1 MNRAYRLVWSDIHQ
15 AFVAV
20 AEFARA
26 RGKRASSAV
35 LAAACLAVPLAPT
48 FAANLPEGGRIVAG
62 SGSIAQSGNTM
73 TVSQSTDRMAADWQS
88 FSIGQGY
95 AVNFV
100 QPSASSIALNRV
112 LGSDVSRIQGSLTA
126 NGQVFLVNPNGVLF
140 TPTARVEVGG
150 LVASTRDLS
159 VADFMAG
166 NYRFSGGG
174 NAAIRNEGEIKVG
187 AGGTA
192 AFIAAKIENVGRI
205 EAPKGNVLMAAAD
218 TVRLDLGGPLK
229 LEVDK
234 GALDALIEQGGAI
247 LADGGRVLLTA
258 QAADEIAT
266 AVINHTG
273 ITEAKTLATGERGEI
288 LLLADMKT
296 GQANVGG
303 RLDASAPAGGDGG
316 FIETSAAKV
325 KVQDG
330 AQVKAGHWLIDPND
344 FTIAASGGD
353 ITGATLSSSL
363 NSGNV
368 TIQSANG
375 GTAGNGDIFVKDDIT
390 WTSGNTLTLSAYRNI
405 EILSTIDASGGSGG
419 KVALE
424 YGQGASASGNTATYS
439 FGLTGSG
446 FTGKINLQPGG
457 NFSTRLGSDGSTFTW
472 TVITQLGNAGDENNY
487 TTNSLQGLGNDSKK
501 DGRYVLGADID
512 ASATSTWNGGA
523 GFKPLVHTTAVPVG
537 FAARFDGLGHT
548 ITNLTINRPDEDNVG
563 LFSIVTPQPQLA
575 EKHERVRNVG
585 LVGSSV
591 TGNNTVGGLV
601 GKVNDTTSSLLAMI
615 RNVYADG
622 VAVTGTDSVGGLVGS
637 NGNSGTITGS
647 YATGI
652 VSGNTNVGGLV
663 GSNNSGTITDSYAT
677 GSVSGN
683 TNVGGLVGS
692 NNRGTITDSYAT
704 GIVTGDISVGGLVG
718 KNYYYGTITGSYATG
733 IVTGDFS
740 VGGLVGSNNRSTVT
754 DSYATGDVTGSGS
767 YVGGLV
773 GQNYSAG
780 VSLDSTISNSYA
792 TGSVAGGSSVGG
804 LVGRNY
810 SMAGSNS
817 IISNSYATGSVSGS
831 GNNVGGLVGE
841 NYGDAGGNIT
851 ITDSYATGSVSG
863 SSSVGGLVGWNYND
877 ATVES
882 SFWNTETS
890 GQMTSAGGTGKTTAE
905 MKTLSTFSGWNI
917 DDAGGTG
924 TVWRIYD
931 GDSYP
936 LLRWALTPLTIDSAT
951 AGSKVYDGNK
961 VTTVPAGMFS
971 ISGSYDSSKILLGG
985 DLYNQKNAGTYTA
998 RIYSTQDGYDLIG
1011 TRSAGYEITRKAL
1024 TVSGITADSKTY
1036 DGTTDATVNYSD
1048 ANFVGIISGDTLNAS
1063 GAFADKN
1070 VGNGKTVTLS
1080 FGGADAGNYTFSGQV
1095 SATADITPRPVSLT
1109 GSRVYDGT
1117 NTVAAAIFTLDNLV
1131 SGEDLTLSGSGA
1143 VDNKNVGDNKPVTL
1157 GSLAL
1162 GNGATGSATNY
1173 TLTGGTHT
1181 ASITPKAL
1189 SLSGLTANDKTYD
1202 GTTAATLGSP
1212 GTLSGV
1218 IVTDDVSLAGTASAS
1233 FADKNAGTGKTVTVS
1248 GLSLTGTDAGNY
1260 TLGSGATTTA
1270 SILPKALT
1278 ASYTAYSKT
1287 YDGTTAAMVTATSS
1301 DIIGSDEVNITA
1313 NGAFA
1318 DKNAAEDKIVTITGG
1333 ALSGADAGN
1342 YTLQNTT
1349 GTDTAD
1355 ITRKLLTASYTAQNK
1370 TYDGTTTASVSA
1382 TSSDIIGSDEVHITA
1397 SGSFADK
1404 NAGNGKTVNISG
1416 GALSGTDAGN
1426 YYLTNTTGTA
1436 SADITPKALSLSGLT
1451 AHDKTYDGT
1460 TAATLGSLGTLS
1472 GVIGAD
1478 AVSLAGAASASFADK
1493 NAGTGKTVT
1502 VSGLALTG
1510 TDAGNYTLGSG
1521 ATTTAS
1527 ILPKALTASYTAYS
1541 KTYDGTTAATVTA
1554 TSNDIVAGDVV
1565 NITASGSFAD
1575 KNAAEDKVVTITG
1588 GALSG
1593 ADAGNYTLQNTTG
1606 TNMADITRKVLTA
1619 SYSASNKVY
1628 DGTTAA
1634 TVSGTSGDIVTGDTV
1649 DITASGA
1656 FADKNAGTNKTVNV
1670 TGGALAGADAGNY
1683 VLTNTTGTA
1692 SADITPKALSLSGL
1706 TANDKT
1712 YDGTTAATLS
1722 SLGTLAG
1729 VIGGDDVS
1737 VSGTASA
1744 SFADKNAGTGKTV
1757 TVSGLALTGTDAGN
1771 YTLGSGATTTA
1782 SILPKALT
1790 ASYTAYSK
1798 TYDGTTAA
1806 TVTAT
1811 SNDIVA
1817 GDVVNITASGSF
1829 ADKNA
1834 AEDKVVTITGGALS
1848 GADAGN
1854 YTLQNTTG
1862 TNMADITRKVLTASY
1877 SASNKVYDGTTAA
1890 TVSATSGDIVTGD
1903 TVDIT
1908 ASGAFADKNAGTNKT
1923 VNVTGGALAGA
1934 DAGNYVLTN
1943 TTGTASADITP
1954 KALSLSGLT
1963 ANDKTYDGTTAATL
1977 SSLGTLAGVIGGDD
1991 VSVSGT
1997 ASASFADKNAGTG
2010 KTVTVSGL
2018 ALTGTDAGNYTLGS
2032 GATTTAS
2039 ILPKALTIAGSSAAD
2054 KVYDGTTTAS
2064 VTAGTLSGFVGSET
2078 VTVASATGAFAD
2090 KNTGT
2095 NKNVTASYTLADGA
2109 NGGLASNYTLAGE
2122 TLQASITPKALTA
2135 SYTAA
2140 NKVYDG
2146 TTVATVSATSGDIVS
2161 GDVVNIAASGSFD
2174 TKNVGTGKT
2183 VSITGGALAGADAG
2197 NYSLQNT
2204 TGTASADITPR
2215 PVVVTADAKNKTAGQ
2230 PDPALTYST
2239 GCAAGQST
2247 DCGLVTGESLAGS
2260 LARDP
2265 GEAVGAYAIR
2275 QGTVTDANNPNYA
2288 IAYVGA
2294 DLTITAASSGGN
2306 TGGGGA
2312 PLDAALA
2319 SVQTTAGND
2328 SGGTGTAGLAGG
2340 APTGGGAG
2348 SGEDGGGSAGDGNPQ
2363 GFAGAGGGGIT
2374 SPLPGLMVIAGGIR
2388 LPEGILPDDEEWRR
2402 K

>member
-1 MNRAYRLVWSDIHQ
+1 MNHAYRLVWSDVHQ

-26 RGKRASSAV
+26 RGKRASKAV

-48 FAANLPEGGRIVAG
+48 FAANLPEGGQIVAG
-62 SGSIAQSGNTM
+62 AGSISQSGNTM

-95 AVNFV
+95 AVRFV
-100 QPSASSIALNRV
+100 QPSISAIALNRV

-159 VADFMAG
+159 IDDFMAG
-166 NYRFSGGG
+166 NYRFSGSG
-174 NAAIRNEGEIKVG
+174 NAAIRNEGDIKVG

-218 TVRLDLGGPLK
+218 TVRLDLGGPVK
-229 LEVDK
+229 LEVEK

-258 QAADEIAT
+258 QAADELTA

-273 ITEAKTLATGERGEI
+273 ITEAKTLATGEKGEI

-303 RLDASAPAGGDGG
+303 RLDASAPQGGDGG
-316 FIETSAAKV
+316 FIETSAARV
-325 KVQDG
+325 KVQEG
-330 AQVKAGHWLIDPND
+330 AQVKAGHWLIDPTD
-344 FTIAASGGD
+344 ITVDGAMAAAIQGQLATGDATVQTAAGGSDPGD
-353 ITGATLSSSL
+353 IRVEADISWNAAT
-363 NSGNV
+363 
-368 TIQSANG
+368 
-375 GTAGNGDIFVKDDIT
+375 K
-390 WTSGNTLTLSAYRNI
+390 LTLSAHRNI
-405 EILSTIDASGGSGG
+405 EILADITAEHANG

-472 TVITQLGNAGDENNY
+472 TVITQLGNEGDENNY
-487 TTNSLQGLGNDSKK
+487 TTNSLQGLGNDSKNS
-501 DGRYVLGADID
+501 GRYVLGADID

-637 NGNSGTITGS
+637 NGNSGAITGS
-647 YATGI
+647 YATGS

-677 GSVSGN
+677 GIVTGRLY
-683 TNVGGLVGS
+683 VGGLVG
-692 NNRGTITDSYAT
+692 T
-704 GIVTGDISVGGLVG
+704 
-718 KNYYYGTITGSYATG
+718 NYDYGTITGSYATG
-733 IVTGDFS
+733 IVTGDSS

-773 GQNYSAG
+773 GQNYSGGVSLDSTISNSYATGSVAGGSSVGGLVGRNYVGTITGSYATGNVTGSITVGGLVGTNYYYGTITGSYATGIVTGDSSVGGLVGSNNRSTVTDSYATGDVTGSGSYVGGLVGQNYSGG

-810 SMAGSNS
+810 SMDGSNS
-817 IISNSYATGSVSGS
+817 IISN
-831 GNNVGGLVGE
+831 
-841 NYGDAGGNIT
+841 
-851 ITDSYATGSVSG
+851 SYATGSVSG

-1260 TLGSGATTTA
+1260 ILGSGATTTTA

-1287 YDGTTAAMVTATSS
+1287 YDGTTAAMVTATSN
-1301 DIIGSDEVNITA
+1301 DIITGDAVTITA
-1313 NGAFA
+1313 SGAFA

-1342 YTLQNTT
+1342 YFLQNTT
-1349 GTDTAD
+1349 GTDVAD
-1355 ITRKLLTASYTAQNK
+1355 ITRKLLTASYTA
-1370 TYDGTTTASVSA
+1370 A
-1382 TSSDIIGSDEVHITA
+1382 
-1397 SGSFADK
+1397 
-1404 NAGNGKTVNISG
+1404 
-1416 GALSGTDAGN
+1416 
-1426 YYLTNTTGTA
+1426 
-1436 SADITPKALSLSGLT
+1436 
-1451 AHDKTYDGT
+1451 
-1460 TAATLGSLGTLS
+1460 
-1472 GVIGAD
+1472 
-1478 AVSLAGAASASFADK
+1478 
-1493 NAGTGKTVT
+1493 
-1502 VSGLALTG
+1502 
-1510 TDAGNYTLGSG
+1510 
-1521 ATTTAS
+1521 
-1527 ILPKALTASYTAYS
+1527 
-1541 KTYDGTTAATVTA
+1541 
-1554 TSNDIVAGDVV
+1554 
-1565 NITASGSFAD
+1565 
-1575 KNAAEDKVVTITG
+1575 
-1588 GALSG
+1588 
-1593 ADAGNYTLQNTTG
+1593 
-1606 TNMADITRKVLTA
+1606 
-1619 SYSASNKVY
+1619 NKVY
-1628 DGTTAA
+1628 DGTTNAS
-1634 TVSGTSGDIVTGDTV
+1634 VSGTSNDIVSGDSVSIAAT
-1649 DITASGA
+1649 GA

-1670 TGGALAGADAGNY
+1670 SGGALSGADAGNY
-1683 VLTNTTGTA
+1683 FLQNTTGTA

-1712 YDGTTAATLS
+1712 YDGTTAATLG
-1722 SLGTLAG
+1722 SLGTLSG
-1729 VIGGDDVS
+1729 VITGDDVS

-1771 YTLGSGATTTA
+1771 YTLGSGATA
-1782 SILPKALT
+1782 
-1790 ASYTAYSK
+1790 
-1798 TYDGTTAA
+1798 
-1806 TVTAT
+1806 
-1811 SNDIVA
+1811 
-1817 GDVVNITASGSF
+1817 
-1829 ADKNA
+1829 
-1834 AEDKVVTITGGALS
+1834 
-1848 GADAGN
+1848 
-1854 YTLQNTTG
+1854 
-1862 TNMADITRKVLTASY
+1862 
-1877 SASNKVYDGTTAA
+1877 
-1890 TVSATSGDIVTGD
+1890 
-1903 TVDIT
+1903 
-1908 ASGAFADKNAGTNKT
+1908 
-1923 VNVTGGALAGA
+1923 
-1934 DAGNYVLTN
+1934 
-1943 TTGTASADITP
+1943 
-1954 KALSLSGLT
+1954 
-1963 ANDKTYDGTTAATL
+1963 
-1977 SSLGTLAGVIGGDD
+1977 
-1991 VSVSGT
+1991 
-1997 ASASFADKNAGTG
+1997 
-2010 KTVTVSGL
+2010 
-2018 ALTGTDAGNYTLGS
+2018 
-2032 GATTTAS
+2032 TAS

-2054 KVYDGTTTAS
+2054 KVYDGNATAS
-2064 VTAGTLSGFVGSET
+2064 ITAGTLSGFVGSET
-2078 VTVASATGAFAD
+2078 VTVASASGAFSD
-2090 KNTGT
+2090 KNAGA

-2109 NGGLASNYTLAGE
+2109 NGGLASNYTLANE

-2161 GDVVNIAASGSFD
+2161 GDAVNITASGAFAD
-2174 TKNVGTGKT
+2174 KNVGSGKP
-2183 VSITGGALAGADAG
+2183 VSITGGALSGADAG

-2215 PVVVTADAKNKTAGQ
+2215 PVVVTADAKNKTEGQ
-2230 PDPALTYST
+2230 PDPALTYGT

-2247 DCGLVTGESLAGS
+2247 NCGLVTGETLAGS
-2260 LARDP
+2260 LTRDA

-2294 DLTITAASSGGN
+2294 NLTIAAASSGGGSGGGS
-2306 TGGGGA
+2306 TGGG
-2312 PLDAALA
+2312 
-2319 SVQTTAGND
+2319 S
-2328 SGGTGTAGLAGG
+2328 
-2340 APTGGGAG
+2340 TGGG
-2348 SGEDGGGSAGDGNPQ
+2348 STGGGSTGGGSTGGGSTGGGSTGGGSTDGGSTGGGSTGGGSTGGGSTDGGSTGGGSTGGGSTGGGSTGGGSSGGGLSQSWDAVLASLQAAGDSGSTPSF
-2363 GFAGAGGGGIT
+2363 GT
-2374 SPLPGLMVIAGGIR
+2374 HVPDLLVIASGIR
-2388 LPEGILPDDEEWRR
+2388 LPEGILPDEEE
-2402 K
+2402 